1 MTPSHVAGCVAMMS
15 FGRPVLPPEVG
26 ALNDA
31 PITSGSES
39 DGSEESGS
47 NPAGT
52 VVRPGASDGSTPTTR
67 EGLARSMI
75 ALRSAAGS
83 RDEIGW
89 GVAPSFQA
97 AIVASKKPIPLGRPM
112 VTNESRIT
120 PRSR

>member
-1 MTPSHVAGCVAMMS
+1 MS

-52 VVRPGASDGSTPTTR
+52 VVRPGASDGSTPSTR
-67 EGLARSMI
+67 EGVARSMI
-75 ALRSAAGS
+75 SLRSAAGS
-83 RDEIGW
+83 RDESGW
-89 GVAPSFQA
+89 GVDPRLRDGTSA
-97 AIVASKKPIPLGRPM
+97 VKNTIPVGHAR
-112 VTNESRIT
+112 VDIEIAHA
-120 PRSR
+120 